1 MARLFI
7 YDGREFPDPDPKV
20 SVEDVRRQLS
30 EYFPELTN
38 ADTREE
44 KRGDDTVYTFSK
56 RIGTKGASAGR
67 DARAEPAAAAAP
79 AAPGDPE
86 RTGVPVTPAMV
97 TGVLRGVPEKRL
109 RVLELVGELLD
120 ERGELDLDSVG
131 AHQAEVNLALAEA
144 KAHARHTAQAVDAV
158 RRLVPRTVASVTDG
172 PDGLDAPRAPHAH
185 AAA

>member
-7 YDGREFPDPDPKV
+7 YDGREFPDPDPNV

-56 RIGTKGASAGR
+56 RIGTKGAAAG
-67 DARAEPAAAAAP
+67 ARAKPATAP
-79 AAPGDPE
+79 ASRSSERAGAPAS
-86 RTGVPVTPAMV
+86 PALV
-97 TGVLRGVPEKRL
+97 ARVLRGVPEKRL

-120 ERGELDLDSVG
+120 EDGELDLDAVG

-158 RRLVPRTVASVTDG
+158 RRLVPRTVAAVPGG
-172 PDGLDAPRAPHAH
+172 PDAPHAH